1 MISLLTSQPREPLR
15 VCSRDTL
22 TLGRCTGGV
31 TAAKGKISDTS
42 QIPQMNPRTTPS
54 TCTRQDLNPNSEA
67 LRLYLNQAVLNR
79 SERSRNLSLPTGIKF
94 SFASQRQH
102 QFGLCRYKTQPC
114 PAPAQLSCRS
124 IPRQI
129 PSLTTRDNG
138 STAQTILGSHLVPR
152 VQTPPLSPQRKS
164 WHYP

>member
-1 MISLLTSQPREPLR
+1 
-15 VCSRDTL
+15 
-22 TLGRCTGGV
+22 
-31 TAAKGKISDTS
+31 
-42 QIPQMNPRTTPS
+42 MNPRTIPS

-79 SERSRNLSLPTGIKF
+79 SERSRNLSLPTRIKF

-138 STAQTILGSHLVPR
+138 STAQTILGSHLVPS
-152 VQTPPLSPQRKS
+152 VQAPPSAHRGKAGAIPEDLSPSSLILRS
-164 WHYP
+164 FHAIMDTGCNFACSLLS